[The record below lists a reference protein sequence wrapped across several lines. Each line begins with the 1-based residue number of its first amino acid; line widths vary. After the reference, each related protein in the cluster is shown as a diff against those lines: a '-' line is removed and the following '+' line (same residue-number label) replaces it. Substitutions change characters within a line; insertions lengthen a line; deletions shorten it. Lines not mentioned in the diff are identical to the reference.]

1 MARLSDKAVHSLVDD
16 CVSAGGDAYEVD
28 HLEFEFHSEQGAVL
42 RVKYTNN
49 NKPSY
54 LLLVGTAAGTSI
66 RPAIKVT
73 VAQARALSEL

>member
-16 CVSAGGDAYEVD
+16 CVAAGGEAYEVD
-28 HLEFEFHSEQGAVL
+28 FMLFEFHSEQGAVL

-49 NKPSY
+49 KPSS
-54 LLLVGTAAGTSI
+54 LLLVGTPAGTPI

-73 VAQARALSEL
+73 VAQARALSEI

>member
-16 CVSAGGDAYEVD
+16 CVSAGGEAYEVGFQ
-28 HLEFEFHSEQGAVL
+28 EFEFHSEQGAVL
-42 RVKYTNN
+42 RVKYTNG
-49 NKPSY
+49 KPSY
-54 LLLVGTAAGTSI
+54 LVLVGTAAGTSI